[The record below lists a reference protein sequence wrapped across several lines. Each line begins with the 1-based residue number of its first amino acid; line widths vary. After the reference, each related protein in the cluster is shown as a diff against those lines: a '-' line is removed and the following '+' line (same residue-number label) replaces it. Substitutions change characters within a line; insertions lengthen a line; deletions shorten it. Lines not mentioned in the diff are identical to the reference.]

1 MAHFPIR
8 RHRWGGAALLA
19 CAAVLPALCGMT
31 DATATAWRCA
41 ADTVDFFCAT
51 SALAEQWHKGIE
63 VGHNEGFNGLGVPGV
78 KVIGRAMLTTRED
91 YLPSA
96 GASVTARFVVQ
107 LTTVDDTAREFTF
120 CTRADA
126 QRSSSSSGV
135 SASVVGSNILWIRGG
150 ACLHFT
156 YCPKLMICSSAG
168 WEMRLIFNGNMA
180 SCGTSAAVQITPGLD
195 QIWAVTLTDDGLNVT
210 GTVSMQDGQNASH
223 VRKECP
229 TGNALGRNKVAVFGG
244 YLSSSDAQRSLRL
257 KFAAV
262 TQDCPPLSGVQ
273 SQRRTNVAYPCSEPL
288 YVSNSGPWVS
298 RVSTGAGQYA
308 HIPKEFFMSAVISA
322 PSKPSIFL
330 TLVHV
335 SRVAKANPENLN
347 QGGDMLAQSVRMQTA
362 LMDCGGIPIFTEASN
377 PHLSVTGKGVRSHP
391 MSLHGIFHCNN
402 TLPTNSRAQILLD
415 FATGRSDPVDRLD
428 ASDLSQFAAGGT
440 LAVVL
445 PGHSDSV
452 EQNGMGAGETVVT
465 VLRVQTN
472 RVVWAHGDLCA
483 GSVSGSGSGSTIGAC
498 SKASGSA
505 RLEFKSSFD
514 DALAILRGS
523 DLTLDTTRGAPN
535 LLLLFDS
542 PNLFSVDRIPC
553 VTFGATVNGEVK
565 SQKTVCMTYAAQQYD
580 PKFKFHNFRM
590 FALVSGLAVGAKTI
604 GLRYKT
610 ECSFVQD
617 WLSCSDSTPAIQM
630 HGSWRYSAIAL
641 SDQDIVSTVNAAGN
655 ATCACERALT
665 WRRIPGLTMLNVTV
679 TSPQE
684 LVLMA
689 DVGWAETCGSEG
701 SIGLRIVR
709 IAHNQVVEV
718 VAQTYFWGFFGAK
731 PPLSRTQVWQ
741 GTSRVSAGRHV
752 FAIEFLTNTHDT
764 QVGVMFCTAEFKVEH
779 KLVAL
784 TMPDFA
790 VTGIDPQTF
799 PEFPKSDDTK
809 AVSVAG
815 FNFGTGTNNV
825 TLRMGFTSCASTVWT
840 SESSL
845 HCQAAAGMASN
856 ATLTLTVDGLGIR
869 TKVAAFDYARPSIA
883 KSRNSPAISD
893 SQLVQLQGSSFGLH
907 DYSPTVSLRF
917 TVCER
922 TVWIAATSLNY
933 VPPSGI
939 GVPSI
944 LVNVSN
950 HVSIPSSAH
959 SFDRPVARSVHPQGG
974 SMSGYFSLTLTGA
987 NFGAVD
993 YTLSARL
1000 GNSKCLVATWT
1011 SDSSLTCLALPGAGT
1026 VGAIPLS
1033 FSGEI
1038 TSSYVHDDCG
1048 VGCLSKVFTYDRPE
1062 VASLLWRYAITPEW
1076 VTMMGRTNGPVAQET
1091 TISIFGNNFGPTA
1104 HTNLGGRV
1112 GATACVATKW
1122 GSNTKLTCRVA
1133 SGLLPE
1139 QPVVAT
1145 AFGQS
1150 GTMEKAFSYDPVRVR
1165 IVGGFVNPGFNGPV
1179 VPISLVSLQG
1189 VNFGSSDY
1197 SPVVRLQETACA
1209 VTQWISD
1216 SSVNIK
1222 TPGVLS
1228 NGRDLFLT
1236 YNYSATYSNYSIYAN
1251 YSQALNFRFS
1261 MDIPEVERSGT
1272 SNLFVGMGFLNI
1284 SGANFGTF
1292 DATVKVNIASSDC
1305 EATRWNSDNAVKCK
1319 VPAGVGEWKQIV
1331 STVVLQPSKKMAPVS
1346 FDSPQISSIFPV
1358 NGIPIGQ
1365 SEITIWG
1372 RNFGIVDYSLQAF
1385 VGSRKC
1391 RRTTWVNATMVTC
1404 KTPAGLALE
1413 VDVTLKG
1420 HEVSNLALI
1429 TAVFTYDGIIP
1440 PGGEVINFWRSNGP
1454 PRGQVLM
1461 VMTGTFRA
1469 PTSLLLP
1476 DGETP
1481 CEKRWPPELPGS
1493 SRCPYMEH
1501 KDGIY
1506 EVYIGHSRRDKTA
1519 CLSTTWIAESTIMC
1533 YTPPGVGD
1541 NRTLFVRTRVSE
1553 HVTNYEIMESF
1564 GIFANVYSYDAP
1576 IVSASTQNVDN
1587 HSPRRIAIAG
1597 TNFGSFDT
1605 SPRIRLALSAAE
1617 STRWVND
1624 VSLAANSASGV
1635 GSMPSLV
1642 LTMSEVDYLR
1652 AYTVSNSFRFD
1663 LGASSGVVK
1672 SNSPPSATNIALTLA
1687 GCNFGRADYSAK
1699 LTLGHTVSPSARWIA
1714 ETSVVAL
1721 VPQGVGGKINLS
1733 LAFDQAPGTSR
1744 SVLNHSISYDVPIA
1758 TDMVRNMSYSPFGGT
1773 RLSITGSNFG
1783 AIDYSA
1789 RGWVGD
1795 TECVSTVWNSD
1806 SSLLCTTPAGTHHG
1820 KGPKLA
1826 LVVDVANQ
1834 VVLNQP
1840 LSTLFQY
1847 DRFGAVGFS
1856 SSCPEC
1862 VDIGSS
1868 TKVVYNTFDYPLL
1881 KQPVI
1886 ETIDPFGTR
1895 VPYYMAMVTVNLVRA
1910 DGRDT
1915 LLHLSG
1921 STVRPI
1927 RDGLVYFTD
1936 LYINGT
1942 FSRGRYQLE
1951 FRASN
1956 MTTLYGGFFDI
1967 LKVQCSTAMA
1977 GFSPTMLSVL
1987 GDENLFVKLANF
1999 YPTDFRGGRLSFFFE
2014 ENLPPGESRAPAR
2027 IQSELVQAEVIDSP
2041 IEQQINFV
2049 LRSRIWNNYPLAN
2062 VFMNTSSVPCFQV
2075 FFVDFSRPR
2084 VQSLSPAISTTDGNV
2099 PITLSFMDGSRKY
2112 SVEEISK
2119 FEVQFLDDSG
2129 QAIAGGRKQLKIQ
2142 SQLPNGYYGLVF
2154 ETPSVSQPG
2163 YYDLKLFSGSL
2174 NSQLV
2179 CCAFQWYG
2187 PHSGMRV
2194 FFEPPRAQVSPT
2206 NVIPHVTASKV
2217 EVQLFF
2223 YKFKY
2228 GLSSL
2233 SDVSLI
2239 TSQCKLFGNGAPWAW
2254 VDTTAPTVSVPAK
2267 GGAKVHAI
2275 LPHTIESAG
2284 SFAYPLVVSLA
2295 IDCSGTG
2302 FLKAVD
2308 TGARLFVSYVPSVD
2322 VNKTAPQRVEVYG
2335 GDVLLHISYFPFPLK
2350 ADSLKVVLE
2359 MPSGEKVPPVE
2370 VGIVSQTEY
2379 STALIIKLPMSK
2391 QNTSSV
2397 PGPVLIRA
2405 EPQQGP
2411 EGVPLSVLIAS
2422 AQVMYFQP
2430 DPEIKKML
2438 PGAAPMEEP
2447 VDVVVVL
2454 SKILYVGSASS
2465 LKVWLNDTE
2474 VKPLIL
2480 QSDFLSTVFL
2490 FTTPIVNQPGMVSFK
2505 VTHADLPEKIGASS
2519 FAFTKKGIKAVCRF
2533 SSSASISAQKCPAST
2548 DGSTTF
2554 EILLEGFDVSDFES
2568 NGVVEMGTQRLVFA
2582 RVSETPFVI
2591 KVGIPAMDA
2600 GAVMKDGNGCP
2611 KPEEEFFLMFYSK
2624 SDTLTTV
2631 TISFHYRTPPCLS
2644 RVAFIESGSYIFA
2657 DFNQITNQGG
2667 ISGEVPCT
2675 ELFTVDGSNSS
2686 QYWGK
2691 GGTCFWVSPV
2701 RLRMNIGS
2709 GRNSDLI
2716 QPGQVVS
2723 LAPWSTVLSVPAFP
2737 TKAVGA
2743 RIVGVPSAFMAPTA
2757 RISGPTLV
2765 GTCPLD
2771 QIWLKGQATSPRE
2784 VTYFWTSSNNRQ
2796 LDTRLATERGSDVM
2810 LDPNLLT
2817 PGVESI
2823 IQLQVA
2829 DFLGTRSTAVSHR
2842 IMQTAADVPR
2852 VKIEGSPPFLA
2863 SQSCYF
2869 IAIVRF
2875 SSCQTEKIAIQFDW
2889 IVYER
2894 DSKKEVFTSNAPSLE
2909 ILKGKLLPSTSYVVS
2924 VEAGGVG
2931 QEPGSAFFEFATG
2944 VSELVA
2950 SIALGNRMHP
2960 RSKPLVL
2967 DAVSSHDLDIC
2978 QVKPRTGEIFA
2989 LGDPCFV
2996 DVTGEQECS
3005 MDCKDK
3011 SMSFEWKCTFDGLDC
3026 RLQDWSLLEIDN
3038 AGRVSLDVSKVN
3050 MDPPTLPLIFSVRV
3064 AKGNRRKSASVEIT
3078 VVDLKDVPYLNVIVQ
3093 LSRKKDGEGR
3103 TVINQNDR
3111 LLVAAETNAC
3121 ELVDCKLYA
3130 DAVQFQYSMFEIV
3143 RGQEQ
3148 PKQVLSGGD
3157 LASIPTGLLTQQLIV
3172 NPGTLFAGKQY
3183 AVKLKLS
3190 DRFGTVLGLSGL
3202 VVVLNDPPSGGG
3214 CLVTPS
3220 TGVEL
3225 QDIFTVQCSQW
3236 MDEDLPLSYMFGF
3249 DAPEVPPSIF
3259 PQVKAPAQLSDSYSM
3274 KLPGGRI
3281 QIQCT
3286 ILDAFQCSGAPF
3298 TIALDVSPA
3307 SPGENV
3313 LNDLDKMTE
3322 SASKLGDASNLVQST
3337 DASAGQC
3344 GDLGS
3349 GGERRWGAHR
3359 HLLASSA
3366 AYRMRMRRML
3376 LKKMSVRS
3384 MRVCVRACSCAFGCL
3399 RDSKCSMKTHLDI
3412 CLRYL

>member
-1 MAHFPIR
+1 M
-8 RHRWGGAALLA
+8 
-19 CAAVLPALCGMT
+19 
-31 DATATAWRCA
+31 
-41 ADTVDFFCAT
+41 
-51 SALAEQWHKGIE
+51 
-63 VGHNEGFNGLGVPGV
+63 
-78 KVIGRAMLTTRED
+78 
-91 YLPSA
+91 
-96 GASVTARFVVQ
+96 
-107 LTTVDDTAREFTF
+107 
-120 CTRADA
+120 
-126 QRSSSSSGV
+126 
-135 SASVVGSNILWIRGG
+135 
-150 ACLHFT
+150 
-156 YCPKLMICSSAG
+156 
-168 WEMRLIFNGNMA
+168 
-180 SCGTSAAVQITPGLD
+180 
-195 QIWAVTLTDDGLNVT
+195 
-210 GTVSMQDGQNASH
+210 
-223 VRKECP
+223 
-229 TGNALGRNKVAVFGG
+229 AVFGE

-262 TQDCPPLSGVQ
+262 TQVCPPLSGVQ
-273 SQRRTNVAYPCSEPL
+273 SHCRTKTTYPCTEPL
-288 YVSNSGPWVS
+288 YISNPGPWVS
-298 RVSTGAGQYA
+298 RVPTDAGQYA
-308 HIPKEFFMSAVISA
+308 HIRKDFFMSAAISA
-322 PSKPSIFL
+322 PSKPNIFL

-335 SRVAKANPENLN
+335 SRVAKASLENLN
-347 QGGDMLAQSVRMQTA
+347 QGGDTLTQSVRMQIA
-362 LMDCGGIPIFTEASN
+362 LMNCGGIPIFTEASN
-377 PHLSVTGKGVRSHP
+377 PHHSVTGKGVRSHP
-391 MSLHGIFHCNN
+391 MSLHAVFQCND
-402 TLPTNSRAQILLD
+402 TLPTSSRAQILLD
-415 FATGRSDPVDRLD
+415 FATGRSDPVQRLG

-445 PGHSDSV
+445 PGHWDSV
-452 EQNGMGAGETVVT
+452 EQNGMGAGETLVT
-465 VLRVQTN
+465 VLRVQAN

-483 GSVSGSGSGSTIGAC
+483 GSVSGSGGGSTIGAC
-498 SKASGSA
+498 SQASGSA

-523 DLTLDTTRGAPN
+523 DLTLTTTRGAPN

-542 PNLFSVDRIPC
+542 PNLFSADRIPC

-590 FALVSGLAVGAKTI
+590 LALVSGLAVGANTI

-610 ECSFVQD
+610 ECAFVQD

-641 SDQDIVSTVNAAGN
+641 SDQAIVSTVTAAGN
-655 ATCACERALT
+655 ATCACERAST
-665 WRRIPGLTMLNVTV
+665 WRKIPGLDILNLTV

-709 IAHNQVVEV
+709 IAHNQMIEV
-718 VAQTYFWGFFGAK
+718 VAQTYFWGFFGAN

-741 GTSRVSAGRHV
+741 GTSRVSAGRHI

-764 QVGVMFCTAEFKVEH
+764 QVGVLFCTAEFKVEH

-790 VTGIDPQTF
+790 VTAIDPQTL

-840 SESSL
+840 SETSL
-845 HCQAAAGMASN
+845 FCQAAAGMASN
-856 ATLTLTVDGLGIR
+856 AALTLTVDGLGIR

-893 SQLVQLQGSSFGLH
+893 RQLLHLQGSSFGLH

-922 TVWIAATSLNY
+922 TVWIAATSINY
-933 VPPSGI
+933 LPSG
-939 GVPSI
+939 GVGAPAI

-950 HVSIPSSAH
+950 HASTPSAAH
-959 SFDRPVARSVHPQGG
+959 SFDRPVARSVHPRGG
-974 SMSGYFSLTLTGA
+974 SMAGYFSLTLTGT

-1026 VGAIPLS
+1026 VGAMLLS
-1033 FSGEI
+1033 FSGEN

-1048 VGCLSKVFTYDRPE
+1048 VGCLSKAFTYDRPE
-1062 VASLLWRYAITPEW
+1062 VASLLMRYAITPEW
-1076 VTMMGRTNGPVAQET
+1076 VTMIGRTNGPVAQET

-1112 GATACVATKW
+1112 GDTACLETQW

-1133 SGLLPE
+1133 PGLLPE

-1145 AFGQS
+1145 VFGQS
-1150 GTMEKAFSYDPVRVR
+1150 GTQEKAFSYDPASIR

-1179 VPISLVSLQG
+1179 VPMSFVSLQG
-1189 VNFGSSDY
+1189 VNFGSSDF
-1197 SPVVRLQETACA
+1197 SPFVRLQETACA
-1209 VTQWISD
+1209 VTRWISD

-1228 NGRDLFLT
+1228 YGRDLFLN
-1236 YNYSATYSNYSIYAN
+1236 YNYSAKYSN
-1251 YSQALNFRFS
+1251 YSQALNFEFS
-1261 MDIPEVERSGT
+1261 MDIPEVERSAT

-1305 EATRWNSDNAVKCK
+1305 EATRWNADIAVNCK
-1319 VPAGVGEWKQIV
+1319 VPAGVGERKQIA
-1331 STVVLQPSKKMAPVS
+1331 STVVLQTSKNMAPVS
-1346 FDSPQISSIFPV
+1346 FDNPQISSIFPV

-1372 RNFGIVDYSLQAF
+1372 RNFGTVDYSPQAF

-1404 KTPAGLALE
+1404 KTPAGLAVE

-1420 HEVSNLALI
+1420 HEAPHLALI
-1429 TAVFTYDGIIP
+1429 TAVFTYDGLIP
-1440 PGGEVINFWRSNGP
+1440 PGAGVINFWRSNGP
-1454 PRGQVLM
+1454 PRGQGRM
-1461 VMTGTFRA
+1461 VMTGTFTA
-1469 PTSLLLP
+1469 PESLLLP

-1506 EVYIGHSRRDKTA
+1506 EVYVGRSQRDKTA
-1519 CLSTTWIAESTIMC
+1519 CLSTTWMAESTIIC
-1533 YTPPGVGD
+1533 FTPPGVGD
-1541 NRTLFVRTRVSE
+1541 NRTLFVRTRVPE
-1553 HVTNYEIMESF
+1553 HVTNYEIMESY
-1564 GIFANVYSYDAP
+1564 GIFTNVYSYDAP

-1587 HSPRRIAIAG
+1587 HSPRSIAIAG
-1597 TNFGSFDT
+1597 ANFGTFDT

-1624 VSLAANSASGV
+1624 VSLAANTASGV

-1642 LTMSEVDYLR
+1642 LTMSQVDYLQV
-1652 AYTVSNSFRFD
+1652 YTVSNSFRYD
-1663 LGASSGVVK
+1663 LGASSGVVN
-1672 SNSPPSATNIALTLA
+1672 SNWPPSATNIALTLA

-1699 LTLGHTVSPSARWIA
+1699 LTLGHTVSPSSRWLNDS
-1714 ETSVVAL
+1714 SVVAL
-1721 VPQGVGGKINLS
+1721 VPQGVGGNIALT
-1733 LAFDQAPGTSR
+1733 LAFDEAPGTPR

-1758 TDMVRNMSYSPFGGT
+1758 TDIVKNMSYSPFGGT

-1783 AIDYSA
+1783 ASDYSA

-1795 TECVSTVWNSD
+1795 TECVSTVWKAD

-1826 LVVDVANQ
+1826 LAVEVASQ
-1834 VVLNQP
+1834 VVFNQP

-1886 ETIDPFGTR
+1886 EAIDPFGTR
-1895 VPYYMAMVTVNLVRA
+1895 VPYYAGMVTVNLVRA

-1915 LLHLSG
+1915 LLQLSG

-1927 RDGLVYFTD
+1927 EDGLVYFTD

-1942 FSRGRYQLE
+1942 FSRGSYRLE

-1956 MTTLYGGFFDI
+1956 MTTLYGGCFDI
-1967 LKVQCSTAMA
+1967 LKVQCSTAMV
-1977 GFSPTMLSVL
+1977 GFSPKSLSML
-1987 GDENLFVKLANF
+1987 GGENLFVTLANF
-1999 YPTDFRGGRLSFFFE
+1999 FPTDFSGGRISFFFE
-2014 ENLPPGESRAPAR
+2014 ENLPPSESRAPAR
-2027 IQSELVQAEVIDSP
+2027 MKGELVQSQVIDSP

-2049 LRSRIWNNYPLAN
+2049 LRGPVWTHYPVTN
-2062 VFMNTSSVPCFQV
+2062 VFMNTSSVPCFQI
-2075 FFVDFSRPR
+2075 FLIDYSLPR
-2084 VQSLSPAISTTDGNV
+2084 VQSLTPAILTTDGNA
-2099 PITLSFMDGSRKY
+2099 PITLSFIDRSLKY
-2112 SVEEISK
+2112 TAEEISR
-2119 FEVQFLDDSG
+2119 FEVQILDGSG
-2129 QAIAGGRKQLKIQ
+2129 QVIDGGRKPLKIQ
-2142 SQLPNGYYGLVF
+2142 SQLPNGDYGLVF
-2154 ETPSVSQPG
+2154 ETPSVPQPG
-2163 YYDLKLFSGSL
+2163 YYDLKLFAGSL
-2174 NSQLV
+2174 NAQLV
-2179 CCAFQWYG
+2179 CCALQFYG
-2187 PHSGMRV
+2187 PQSGMRI
-2194 FFEPPRAQVSPT
+2194 FFEPPQAQVTPS
-2206 NVIPHVTASKV
+2206 NVIPHITASKV

-2233 SDVSLI
+2233 SNVSLI

-2254 VDTTAPTVSVPAK
+2254 DDTTAPTVSIPAK
-2267 GGAKVHAI
+2267 GGAKIHAL
-2275 LPHTIESAG
+2275 LPHSIESAG
-2284 SFAYPLVVSLA
+2284 NLAYPLVVSLA

-2308 TGARLFVSYVPSVD
+2308 TGATLFVSYVPSVD
-2322 VNKTAPQRVEVYG
+2322 VNKIAPQQVEVYG
-2335 GDVLLHISYFPFPLK
+2335 GDVFVHISYFPFPLTV
-2350 ADSLKVVLE
+2350 DLLKVVLE
-2359 MPSGEKVPPVE
+2359 MPSGEKVPPV
-2370 VGIVSQTEY
+2370 GISIVFQSAY
-2379 STALIIKLPMSK
+2379 STALIIKLPMSA
-2391 QNTSSV
+2391 V
-2397 PGPVLIRA
+2397 PGQVLIRA

-2411 EGVPLSVLIAS
+2411 KGVPLSVLIAS

-2438 PGAAPMEEP
+2438 PGAAPMDGP
-2447 VDVVVVL
+2447 LDVVVVL
-2454 SKILYVGSASS
+2454 SKILFVGGASS
-2465 LKVWLNDTE
+2465 IKVWLNETE
-2474 VKPLIL
+2474 VKPLVL
-2480 QSDFLSTVFL
+2480 QSDLLSTIIVF
-2490 FTTPIVNQPGMVSFK
+2490 TSPIVDQPGLVSFK
-2505 VTHADLPEKIGASS
+2505 VAHADLPEKIGASS
-2519 FAFTKKGIKAVCRF
+2519 FSFTKKGIKAECRF

-2548 DGSTTF
+2548 DGSTIF
-2554 EILLEGFDVSDFES
+2554 EILLEGFDVNDFES
-2568 NGVVEMGTQRLVFA
+2568 NGIVEMGTLRLVFT
-2582 RVSETPFVI
+2582 RVSAKPFVI
-2591 KVGIPAMDA
+2591 KVAIPAMDE
-2600 GAVMKDGNGCP
+2600 GAVLKDANGCS
-2611 KPEEEFFLMFYSK
+2611 KPEEEFLLKIYSQ
-2624 SDTLTTV
+2624 SNTV
-2631 TISFHYRTPPCLS
+2631 SSATISFNYRTPPCLS
-2644 RVAFIESGSYIFA
+2644 RVAFSESGSYVFA

-2667 ISGEVPCT
+2667 ISGEFPCT
-2675 ELFTVDGSNSS
+2675 QLLTVDGSNSL

-2701 RLRMNIGS
+2701 RLRMNIGP
-2709 GRNSDLI
+2709 GRKSDLI

-2723 LAPWSTVLSVPAFP
+2723 LAPWSTILSVPAFP
-2737 TKAVGA
+2737 TKAIGA
-2743 RIVGVPSAFMAPTA
+2743 RFVGLPISPMAPTA
-2757 RISGPTLV
+2757 RISGPTKV
-2765 GTCPLD
+2765 GSCPLD
-2771 QIWLKGQATSPRE
+2771 QIWLKGQTTSPRE
-2784 VTYFWTSSNNRQ
+2784 VTYFWTCSNNRQ
-2796 LDTRLATERGSDVM
+2796 LHTKLAAESGADIM
-2810 LDPNLLT
+2810 LEPNLLT
-2817 PGVESI
+2817 PGMESI
-2823 IQLQVA
+2823 IQLQVV
-2829 DFLGTRSTAVSHR
+2829 DFLGTISTLVSHR
-2842 IMQTAADVPR
+2842 IMQTAADIPQI
-2852 VKIEGSPPFLA
+2852 KIEGSPPFLA
-2863 SQSCYF
+2863 SRSSYF
-2869 IAIVRF
+2869 IAKVRF
-2875 SSCQTEKIAIQFDW
+2875 SPCQTEEIAIQFDW
-2889 IVYER
+2889 IVYEK
-2894 DSKKEVFTSNAPSLE
+2894 DSKMVVFTSNAPSLE

-2924 VEAGGVG
+2924 LEAGGVG
-2931 QEPGSAFFEFATG
+2931 QEPGSAFFEFETG

-2950 SIALGNRMHP
+2950 SIASGDRMHP
-2960 RSKPLVL
+2960 RSKPLIL
-2967 DAVSSHDLDIC
+2967 DAGSSHDLDFC
-2978 QVKPRTGEIFA
+2978 QVNPRTGEIFA
-2989 LGDPCFV
+2989 VGDPCLV
-2996 DVTGEQECS
+2996 DITGEQECS

-3026 RLQDWSLLEIDN
+3026 RLLDWSLLEIDK
-3038 AGRVSLDVSKVN
+3038 AGRVSLDVFKVN
-3050 MDPPTLPLIFSVRV
+3050 MDPPNSPLTFSVTV
-3064 AKGNRRKSASVEIT
+3064 AKGNRRKSASVDIT
-3078 VVDLKDVPYLNVIVQ
+3078 VVDLKELPSMNVIVK
-3093 LSRKKDGEGR
+3093 LSRKKDGDGR
-3103 TVINQNDR
+3103 TVINPTDR

-3130 DAVQFQYSMFEIV
+3130 DAVQFQYAMYEIV

-3148 PKQVLSGGD
+3148 PEQVLSGGN
-3157 LASIPTGLLTQQLIV
+3157 LARIPTGLFTQQLIV
-3172 NPGTLFAGKQY
+3172 NPGVLLPGKQY
-3183 AVKLKLS
+3183 SVKLQLS
-3190 DRFGTVLGLSGL
+3190 DRSGTVLGLSGL
-3202 VVVLNDPPSGGG
+3202 VVFLNDPPSGGG
-3214 CLVTPS
+3214 CLVSPS

-3225 QDIFTVQCSQW
+3225 QDIFTVQCFQW

-3249 DAPEVPPSIF
+3249 DAPDVPHSIF
-3259 PQVKAPAQLSDSYSM
+3259 PPVQTPAQLSDSYSM

-3281 QIQCT
+3281 QIRCT
-3286 ILDAFQCSGAPF
+3286 ILDAFECSGAPF

-3313 LNDLDKMTE
+3313 LNYLDKMTE
-3322 SASKLGDASNLVQST
+3322 SDSKLGDVSNLVQST
-3337 DASAGQC
+3337 DASASQC

-3384 MRVCVRACSCAFGCL
+3384 ISACVRACVRVRVRLGFSFQMLNEDTPQDSTTYAHVLSVRL
-3399 RDSKCSMKTHLDI
+3399 RVSV
-3412 CLRYL
+3412 